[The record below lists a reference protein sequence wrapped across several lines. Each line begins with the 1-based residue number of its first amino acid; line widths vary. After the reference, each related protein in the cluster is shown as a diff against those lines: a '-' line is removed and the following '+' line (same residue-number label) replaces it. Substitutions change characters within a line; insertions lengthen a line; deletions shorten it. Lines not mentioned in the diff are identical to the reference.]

1 MSVDRLQTL
10 PLEGLFLYDINSL
23 NFPRHFLFPIKTKY
37 CRLLNLVYTTC
48 INEMLIKEYL
58 GMILVPVARHGD
70 LLDFDSWQK
79 GRFTGFDLKHP
90 TGHRK
95 ALFIR
100 QTSPC
105 NGNVCFSS

>member
-23 NFPRHFLFPIKTKY
+23 NFPRHFFFPIKSKY
-37 CRLLNLVYTTC
+37 YRLLNLVY

-105 NGNVCFSS
+105 SGNVCFSS